1 MYKIILFTLLT
12 TGLLSCSD
20 PQSDSE
26 KANQTNDNKKHML
39 SDQQKM
45 IQKAKDTEKLIHEA
59 DAKRRKA
66 LEDQDW

>member
-1 MYKIILFTLLT
+1 MLRTIIIIFLALGLF
-12 TGLLSCSD
+12 SCSE
-20 PQSDSE
+20 PPSDSDSKNTKTGHKE
-26 KANQTNDNKKHML
+26 HML

-66 LEDQDW
+66 LEDQGG